1 MMKQKEFPL
10 YIEMNG
16 KGRHVRLFIGDC
28 RYLDH
33 FESTLVLV
41 RTGGCTVRIGGRM
54 LEISLLESGGVEIV
68 GEVRE
73 VSFLYAK

>member
-1 MMKQKEFPL
+1 MMKPKDFPI
-10 YIEMNG
+10 YMEMNG
-16 KGRHVRLFIGDC
+16 KGRRASLFVGEC

-33 FESTLVLV
+33 FESTLVLL
-41 RTGGCTVRIGGRM
+41 RTGGCTVRIGGRA

-73 VSFLYAK
+73 VSFIYAK

>member
-1 MMKQKEFPL
+1 MMKPREFPI
-10 YIEMNG
+10 YMEMSG
-16 KGRHVRLFIGDC
+16 KGHRSSLFVADC

-33 FESTLVLV
+33 FESTLILL
-41 RTGGCTVRIGGRM
+41 RTRGASLRIEGRA
-54 LEISLLESGGVEIV
+54 LELALLESGGVEIF